1 MAWDNLTEA
10 EKGYIAGFLDG
21 EGCIT
26 FCANGNKTKAIYPK
40 INFYN
45 THKETIDW
53 IAKSLDGKTLRKST
67 DIRKDKTHKK
77 NNYAITIGK
86 ISDVFL
92 MIKQIYPYLKIK
104 KKQAELLID
113 YCEWYFNRNNWKYSE
128 EEIKILNKYKT
139 KMSKLN
145 KGGGED

>member
-1 MAWDNLTEA
+1 MAWENLTDA

-26 FCANGNKTKAIYPK
+26 FCANGTQTRAIYPK

-45 THKETIDW
+45 THKGVIDW
-53 IAKSLDGKTLRKST
+53 ISKSLNGKTLRRST
-67 DIRKDKTHKK
+67 DIRRDKLHTKDT
-77 NNYAITIGK
+77 YAITIGK

-92 MIKQIYPYLKIK
+92 LIKQVYPYLKVK
-104 KKQAELLID
+104 KIQAELLIN
-113 YCEWYFNRNNWKYSE
+113 YCEWYFNRENWKYSE
-128 EEIKILNKYKT
+128 EEIKILNKYKI

-145 KGGGED
+145 KGGEED